1 MLNSVKKK
9 FVFDYFSDGLSV
21 FYAKNFSSVTFQL
34 QFLIFQADNKNYIA
48 ISVSVQIPQEVQV
61 LAVDWIFSSRIKF
74 VVLKPIL
81 GDLSVEGGSRAVLDI
96 LEVTGRVSWRARCL
110 KKTRF

>member
-1 MLNSVKKK
+1 M
-9 FVFDYFSDGLSV
+9 

-61 LAVDWIFSSRIKF
+61 LAVDWILSSRIKF
-74 VVLKPIL
+74 VGLKPIF
-81 GDLSVEGGSRAVLDI
+81 GEISTVGGSQAVLDI

-110 KKTRF
+110 LKTHTHTFDRNRRENS